1 MSNMPGRVFVA
12 GAIFACTCV
21 VGGPSLRAAQ
31 APSAMEQRVA
41 ALKQSIAESHARL
54 RRYEW
59 IETTIISVKGEEKDR
74 KEQRCYYG
82 VDGKVQKVLLSDEKA
97 AAPSGGR
104 LKKKIIANKTSE
116 MKAYMESAASL
127 IHRYVP
133 PDPTDIDSA
142 KKREKVA
149 LRPGQGGRAQLEFTD
164 YLQPGDL
171 MAVDVDTTANALVGV
186 HVNTYVEKPE
196 DAVTLTV
203 GFGALPDGASYN
215 PQITLDAASK
225 HITVTIQN
233 SGHRPV
239 NQ

>member
-1 MSNMPGRVFVA
+1 MKDMPGLAFVA

-21 VGGPSLRAAQ
+21 FGDAPISAQ
-31 APSAMEQRVA
+31 APSAVEQRVA

-82 VDGKVQKVLLSDEKA
+82 ADGKVQKVLLSDEKA

-104 LKKKIIANKTSE
+104 LKKKIVANKTSE
-116 MKAYMESAASL
+116 MKDYMESAATL

-149 LRPGQGGRAQLEFTD
+149 IKPGQGGRVRLEFTD
-164 YLQPGDL
+164 YIQPGDV
-171 MAVDVDTTANALVGV
+171 MDVDVDATANALVGV
-186 HVNTYVEKPE
+186 NVNSYVDKPD
-196 DAVTLTV
+196 DAVTLAV
-203 GFGALPDGASYN
+203 GFAALPDGASYN
-215 PQITLDAASK
+215 PQITLDAKSK
-225 HITVTIQN
+225 NITVTIQN

-239 NQ
+239 SQ